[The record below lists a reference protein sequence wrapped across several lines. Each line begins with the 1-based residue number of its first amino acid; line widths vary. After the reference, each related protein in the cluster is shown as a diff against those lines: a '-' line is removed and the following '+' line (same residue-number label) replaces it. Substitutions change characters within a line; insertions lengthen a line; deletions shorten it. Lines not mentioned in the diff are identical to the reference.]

1 MAKIEVC
8 KVGDLEENAVKQVEI
23 DDRPPLAVYN
33 LGGEFY
39 CTDDICTHGM
49 ASMSDGD
56 IEGED
61 IVCPWHEGT
70 FNIKTGEATG
80 APCTI
85 PLKIYKAVIE
95 GDAVFVEL
103 PD

>member
-1 MAKIEVC
+1 
-8 KVGDLEENAVKQVEI
+8 
-23 DDRPPLAVYN
+23 
-33 LGGEFY
+33 
-39 CTDDICTHGM
+39 M

-85 PLKIYKAVIE
+85 PLKTYKAVIE
-95 GDAVFVEL
+95 GDTVFVEL